1 MTLANSPPIAVQH
14 AKSLRREQR
23 VGLAC
28 LGLLLAGGISWSAL
42 APMSGAVIA
51 TGSLRPVA
59 QRASV
64 LAGSAG
70 VVQRWAVREGESVQA
85 NQVLAVLDD
94 PDASAQREALAEAE
108 AGERLRAARLRQL
121 ASWQPGGEVP
131 RLAPESGAPDRL
143 LAQETRLLQSTW
155 EQQVASLAQLDR
167 QLRETANRTRALE
180 LASQAD
186 SDALALAREEL
197 SLNEPLA
204 RDGFVSPIRLLALR
218 RSVQEAESRLQ
229 AQRGVLGEA
238 RDRQA
243 ELSGLR
249 QSEPLRLAR
258 DNARDLAEAER
269 RLAELVSRRAAAE
282 ARWQR
287 LTVRA
292 PVAGRVMDVRPLAQG
307 SVVGAGQVL
316 MDLLPVDQRLQ
327 VQAQVRPDDV
337 AQIRVGSQA
346 EVRITAFPSRDTP
359 MLAAKVVL
367 VSGDRSA
374 VVDALGN
381 SASGAAPPGTG
392 FTVWLELAPTPLTLS
407 PGMEAEV
414 FITTSART
422 PLDYW
427 LTPLT
432 RLWQRAAR
440 ER

>member
-1 MTLANSPPIAVQH
+1 MTSAHNPPAASEHGQ
-14 AKSLRREQR
+14 SLKREQR
-23 VGLAC
+23 IGLVC
-28 LGLLLAGGISWSAL
+28 LGVLLAGSLSWSAM
-42 APMSGAVIA
+42 APVSGAVIA
-51 TGSLRPVA
+51 MGSLRPVA
-59 QRASV
+59 QRTSV

-85 NQVLAVLDD
+85 GQVLAVLDD

-108 AGERLRAARLRQL
+108 AGERLRVARLRHL
-121 ASWQPGGEVP
+121 ARWQPGSAAP
-131 RLAPESGAPDRL
+131 SLAPESGAPDRL
-143 LAQETRLLQSTW
+143 LAEETRLLQSTW
-155 EQQVASLAQLDR
+155 QQQQASLSQLDR
-167 QLRETANRTRALE
+167 QLREAAARARALD

-186 SDALALAREEL
+186 SEALVLAREEL

-218 RSVQEAESRLQ
+218 RSVQEAEGRLQ

-269 RLAELVSRRAAAE
+269 RLAELASRRTAAE
-282 ARWQR
+282 ARWQK
-287 LTVRA
+287 LTLRA
-292 PVAGRVMDVRPLAQG
+292 PVAGRVIDVRPLAPG
-307 SVVGAGQVL
+307 SVVGAGQAL
-316 MDLLPVDQRLQ
+316 LDLLPADQRLR
-327 VQAQVRPDDV
+327 VQAQVRPDDI
-337 AQIRVGSQA
+337 AQIHVGSLA
-346 EVRITAFPSRDTP
+346 EVRITAFASRDTP

-367 VSGDRSA
+367 VGSDRSS
-374 VVDALGN
+374 VVDSLGG
-381 SASGAAPPGTG
+381 SAGGGAPAGTG
-392 FTVWLELAPTPLTLS
+392 FAVWLELAPTPLTLS

-414 FITTSART
+414 FITTAART